1 MKLLVVDD
9 NVEIVRLLSSILEM
23 SGHEVGTAY
32 NGMEAIEWLQNNS
45 CDAVITDA
53 EMPKLGGVE
62 VCQFIKLQHPEIYI
76 IGMSGSSKS
85 LKELSAAGADVC
97 FSKPFHIDD
106 IDKAIERRF
115 YSSEPAFG
123 SSTGIIDHHRL

>member
-9 NVEIVRLLSSILEM
+9 NVEIVRLLSSILDL
-23 SGHEVGTAY
+23 SGHEVGSAY

-53 EMPKLGGVE
+53 KMPKLGGVE

-76 IGMSGSSKS
+76 IGISGSPEA
-85 LKELSAAGADVC
+85 LRELANAGADVC
-97 FSKPFHIDD
+97 FPKPFHIDD

-115 YSSEPAFG
+115 YSSGTACGF
-123 SSTGIIDHHRL
+123 SAGISAQHRL

>member
-1 MKLLVVDD
+1 
-9 NVEIVRLLSSILEM
+9 
-23 SGHEVGTAY
+23 
-32 NGMEAIEWLQNNS
+32 
-45 CDAVITDA
+45 
-53 EMPKLGGVE
+53 
-62 VCQFIKLQHPEIYI
+62 
-76 IGMSGSSKS
+76 MSGSSES

-97 FSKPFHIDD
+97 FSKPFHIDY